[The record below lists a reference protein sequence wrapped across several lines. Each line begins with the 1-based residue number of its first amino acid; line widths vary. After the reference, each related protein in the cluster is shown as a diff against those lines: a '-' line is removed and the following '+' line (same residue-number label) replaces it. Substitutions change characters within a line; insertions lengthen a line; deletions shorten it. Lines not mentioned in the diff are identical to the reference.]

1 MLKHIVFESSFAAP
15 DERSFQRQEAI
26 FIGLNLFLLAFLLGI
41 DILFD
46 SYFGLPPASLV
57 LVLSAGFAANALY
70 LKWVSGQIRLSAN
83 RIVISTWTTIVLNM
97 AIAFALASLSHRQGF
112 QYFALMVAP
121 ILQAA
126 LRLSLG
132 ATLLTVLSSASLM
145 FFWVW
150 NFLRLHPLGV
160 PQSRGLPQF
169 VEAGTIG
176 MIFCTVGILVWL
188 LVNNLRSKQLE
199 LARSLVELEDAR
211 AKLLIEEKLAA
222 IGRLSSAIAHEIRNP
237 VAMISSALTTAF
249 DRRLSPAQSR
259 EMFDIAAKEANRL
272 ERLTTDFL
280 AYARPRSPSKMRLD
294 VADSIGYIAD
304 VCRPRAAERTIAV
317 RAEAPDGL
325 WAAID
330 GHQLQQ
336 ALLNLAMNAI
346 EASEPDTVVVLK
358 GKHEG
363 DQIRI
368 EVEND
373 SNPIPVHAAKC
384 IFEPFFTTKPSGTG
398 LGLAIA
404 RSIVQGHGGD
414 LVLSRNEPGL
424 VRFSILLPAFSE
436 DLVSQ

>member
-1 MLKHIVFESSFAAP
+1 VLKQLVSDSSFLAP
-15 DERSFQRQEAI
+15 DARSFKRQESI
-26 FIGLNLFLLAFLLGI
+26 FIGLNLLLLASLLVI

-46 SYFGLPPASLV
+46 SYFGVPPPSLV
-57 LVLSAGFAANALY
+57 SVLAGGFLVNAVQLR
-70 LKWVSGQIRLSAN
+70 WIRAQELISPDRMVA
-83 RIVISTWTTIVLNM
+83 STWATVVLNTV
-97 AIAFALASLSHRQGF
+97 IAFVLASLASRQGF

-126 LRLSLG
+126 FRLSLG
-132 ATLLTVLSSASLM
+132 ATLFVVASTTGLI
-145 FFWVW
+145 FFWDW
-150 NFLRLHPLGV
+150 NYFRSHPPL
-160 PQSRGLPQF
+160 GLPQF
-169 VEAGTIG
+169 VEDATTSL
-176 MIFCTVGILVWL
+176 IFCIVGVLVWT
-188 LVNNLRSKQLE
+188 LVNHLRSKQVE
-199 LARSLVELEDAR
+199 LARSLVELEDAK
-211 AKLLIEEKLAA
+211 AKLLVEENLAA

-249 DRRLSPAQSR
+249 DPKLSPAQSR

-280 AYARPRSPSKMRLD
+280 AYARPRSPSKERLD

-346 EASEPDTVVVLK
+346 EASAPDAVVVLK
-358 GKHEG
+358 GKHDG
-363 DQIRI
+363 DHIRI

-373 SNPIPVHAAKC
+373 SKPIPADTAKC

-404 RSIVQGHGGD
+404 RSIVQAHGGD
-414 LVLSRNEPGL
+414 LVLTRNEPGL

-436 DLVSQ
+436 DLISQ